1 MSQNFRLNTGG
12 LINRDKPIEFKF
24 NGKKYIGYEGDTLA
38 SALLALSLIHISE
51 PTRRP

>member
-24 NGKKYIGYEGDTLA
+24 NGKKIYRL
-38 SALLALSLIHISE
+38 
-51 PTRRP
+51 